1 MCWGKSTYLSALA
14 SGICLVNFV
23 NFQGEHHQ
31 FHGFQWFPSPP
42 WCPPQIFKASW
53 FSLALS
59 ALCSGHTTDKS
70 VLDLSRKVASF
81 ITGTSPSKGYS
92 YVSLLVSVGI
102 WGGFTITYILLAS
115 VQIHLRE
122 RYSVKHLEIF
132 TSALVLIKTGLAEFP
147 DGSVVKTEL
156 PRQGS
161 WGSIPCP
168 GTKIPHS
175 MCCGQKK
182 KKKKKNKQPNP
193 QETGLK
199 DIKNPQE
206 TRLGDMA

>member
-168 GTKIPHS
+168 VTKIPHS

-182 KKKKKNKQPNP
+182 KKNKQTTQPSRNWIEGHKQP
-193 QETGLK
+193 SR
-199 DIKNPQE
+199 N
-206 TRLGDMA
+206 